1 MSTQLW
7 IISAYIVLASVMYNL
22 NTNYSERLI
31 SSICFSRGAGE
42 ANFLGGVAKKFA
54 VPNFDVIVA
63 KKRFFQI
70 YIDKVLHPGTVSCI
84 QATK

>member
-7 IISAYIVLASVMYNL
+7 IISAYIVLALVMYNL

-31 SSICFSRGAGE
+31 SSICCSRGAGE

-70 YIDKVLHPGTVSCI
+70 YIDKVHPGTVSCI
-84 QATK
+84 QATN